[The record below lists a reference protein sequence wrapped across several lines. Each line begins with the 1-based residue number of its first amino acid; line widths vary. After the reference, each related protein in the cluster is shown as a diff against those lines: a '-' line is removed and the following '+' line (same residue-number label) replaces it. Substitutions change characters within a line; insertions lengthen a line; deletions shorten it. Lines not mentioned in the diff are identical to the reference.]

1 MIRRVNLRT
10 LATLLCL
17 LAGVAHGQQASLVRY
32 LGNEGV
38 MVTHGSTKVLFDPLF
53 NESFGQ
59 YQLVPEPVRAAIF
72 AGEPPY
78 DGINAV
84 LVSHFHDDHFSP
96 ADLLRLLRAHME
108 TRLYAPAQAVAA
120 VRALAGAGDEGALSR
135 ITGLDLDYGDPPVSI
150 DAGALL
156 IEAVHVPHSGWPT
169 RRTDVQNLAF
179 RVTLDGTATVL
190 HLGDADPR
198 RVHFTTQESYW
209 EARSID
215 LALPPYWFFASADG
229 VGIIEEQLDIDTAIG
244 IHVPDAFADPG
255 NIPPALQDSDLFTHP
270 GEERSF

>member
-1 MIRRVNLRT
+1 MTARATLRT
-10 LATLLCL
+10 LAALSCL
-17 LAGVAHGQQASLVRY
+17 LASVANGQQASVVRY

-38 MVTHGSTKVLFDPLF
+38 MVTHANTKVLFDPLF
-53 NESFGQ
+53 TESFGQ
-59 YQLVPEPVRAAIF
+59 YQLVPEPIRLAIF

-78 DGINAV
+78 DGIDAV
-84 LVSHFHDDHFSP
+84 FVSHYHDDHFSP
-96 ADLLRLLRAHME
+96 VDMLRFLRTHQE

-120 VRALAGAGDEGALSR
+120 LRALAGADDEAALSR
-135 ITGLDLDYGDPPVSI
+135 VTGLDLDYGDPPVSI

-179 RVTLDGTATVL
+179 RVTLDGTDTVL

-198 RVHFTTQESYW
+198 RVHFSSQESYW
-209 EARSID
+209 DARSID

-229 VGIIEEQLDIDTAIG
+229 IEIIDEQLDIGTAIG
-244 IHVPDAFADPG
+244 IHVPDAFADPA
-255 NIPPALQDSDLFTHP
+255 NIPPALEAGDLFTHP
-270 GEERSF
+270 GEERGF